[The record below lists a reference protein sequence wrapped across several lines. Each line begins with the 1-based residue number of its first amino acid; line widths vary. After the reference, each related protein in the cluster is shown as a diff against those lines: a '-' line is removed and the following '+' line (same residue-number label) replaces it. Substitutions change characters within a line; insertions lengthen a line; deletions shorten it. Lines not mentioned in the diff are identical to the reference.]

1 MKFNVDKFTERPKEY
16 LDTLSLSV
24 ILEFLDYANE
34 LYRNEEQTAVS
45 DEWYD
50 FIYEYAKAK
59 DPKNPFFK
67 LVGAPVKDKVELP
80 EWMGSQDKIRDD
92 SKALEAWK
100 KKYPGPY
107 VLSDKLDG
115 ISGLFY
121 VKNNQVHLYT
131 RGDGSHGQNVTGIYN
146 YIESSIGKYER
157 NMMVRGEFIISKAN
171 WDKIK
176 HLGANA
182 RNVLAGQ
189 LNAKTHNP
197 EICQYIQFIAYEY
210 VSSKQ
215 PFFESLNALEVL
227 GFSVVPRKLV
237 EEETLTNEAL
247 ADYLIARRK
256 ASAYE
261 IDGIV
266 VRDNEIHRI
275 IKGKNP
281 KYSFAYKTILTH
293 EEAEVFVY
301 EVQWNVSK
309 DGFIKPTVLFNPVV
323 LNGVTIKKATGFN
336 AAFIEEHKIGPG
348 AKVVIIRSGDV
359 IPHIVRVVTPSKPS
373 FPEKYVWNDSH
384 VDILAVDESGEE
396 QVLKQMEHF
405 VKTLDVD
412 FMGPAVVRK
421 LYKSGFD
428 SIESLFK
435 LTKKDLLALDG
446 IQEKGADK
454 IFNALQKSLEKTTCP
469 KLMVA
474 SNLFGRGFGEK
485 KIEAIVATN
494 PEILEFKVIKKL
506 KPTDGVAGITE
517 TKFMEKLPEF
527 YKFAKRI
534 GFKCTKKLPPQETSG
549 AFEGMTVVFTGFRN
563 KEWEEKIKAAGG
575 KMGTTVSKNTSLVVA
590 ADVEEE
596 SEKLKKAK
604 ELGVKVVGKEGFMG
618 ML

>member
-1 MKFNVDKFTERPKEY
+1 MKFNVEKFTERPKEY

-34 LYRNEEQTAVS
+34 LYRNEEKIAVS

-67 LVGAPVKDKVELP
+67 QVGAPVKDKVELP

-92 SKALEAWK
+92 SKALGTWK

-115 ISGLFY
+115 ISGMFY

-146 YIESSIGKYER
+146 YIQSSIGKYER

-197 EICQYIQFIAYEY
+197 DICQYIEFIAYEY
-210 VSSKQ
+210 MSSKQ

-275 IKGKNP
+275 VKGKNP

-336 AAFIEEHKIGPG
+336 AAFIEENKIGPG

-384 VDILAVDESGEE
+384 VDILAVDASGEE

-435 LTKKDLLALDG
+435 LTKKDLLALEG
-446 IQEKGADK
+446 IQEKGAEK

-494 PEILEFKVIKKL
+494 PEILEFKMIKKL
-506 KPTDGVAGITE
+506 KPTDGVAGLTE

-534 GFKCTKKLPPQETSG
+534 GFKCTKKLPPHKTSG
-549 AFEGMTVVFTGFRN
+549 EFEGMTVVFTGFRN

-596 SEKLKKAK
+596 SEKLRKAK
-604 ELGVKVVGKEGFMG
+604 ELGVKVIGKEEFV
-618 ML
+618 L